1 MEAETEQ
8 LLREKPWSSVGAMK
22 INKLKSRGYT
32 NDEADE
38 KAEIMSKQKI
48 QALINRI
55 ANEESISSSWR
66 MAET

>member
-1 MEAETEQ
+1 MEVETER

-22 INKLKSRGYT
+22 INRPKSRGCT
-32 NDEADE
+32 NDEEDE

-55 ANEESISSSWR
+55 ANEESICSS
-66 MAET
+66 